1 MKERKQLLDSLKP
14 AEEIDIEAAREFI
27 RTGNLKSDSKPP
39 VPVAAQTE
47 PDTQPDAKRES
58 RSTRVRKPAAK
69 RSETGT
75 RSLRM
80 PLTPVTLRMDFEMA
94 NALKRLS
101 LERQLENHPLA
112 TQKDIITEALRPIL
126 QREGVL

>member
-1 MKERKQLLDSLKP
+1 MKERKQLVDSLNP
-14 AEEIDIEAAREFI
+14 ADEMDSDVAREFI
-27 RTGNLKSDSKPP
+27 RSGSVKTVTTNP
-39 VPVAAQTE
+39 VPKGAQSE
-47 PDTQPDAKRES
+47 PEERPNSKRERRLARS
-58 RSTRVRKPAAK
+58 RKQSTKQ
-69 RSETGT
+69 SETEA
-75 RSLRM
+75 RSLRL

-112 TQKDIITEALRPIL
+112 TQKDIVTEALRPIL